1 MKNADNCNKSLTQSD
16 ARRKL
21 QECELVHKNII
32 YEGESTG
39 LRAPLSKPRPK
50 KWRLMMNAIAA
61 ICYYYYGQQKQ
72 ENVSQ
77 RKLGGY
83 GKKLGGALKKL

>member
-1 MKNADNCNKSLTQSD
+1 
-16 ARRKL
+16 
-21 QECELVHKNII
+21 
-32 YEGESTG
+32 
-39 LRAPLSKPRPK
+39 
-50 KWRLMMNAIAA
+50 MMNAIAA